1 MLSINIKTIGR
12 ILYVILLLS
21 ACISPQQERFNYTLI
36 KSKLDMTENQV
47 TQFDR
52 ITTSHSK
59 KAREA
64 YESNR
69 GNREEV
75 RKAVMAVFKE
85 QDRQIHALLD
95 EDQFA
100 IYAKEIKIEREGREK
115 HNMILV
121 RDKLGLDS
129 AQIVKYDLANEAFYT
144 LLIDNHDNYHGKPDV
159 YRQYYAEI
167 DVNRQEAFRKLMTE
181 DQYDKYLELAEEY
194 KLGESEAY

>member
-21 ACISPQQERFNYTLI
+21 ACSSPQQERFNYTLI

>member
-12 ILYVILLLS
+12 IFYVILLLY
-21 ACISPQQERFNYTLI
+21 ACSSPQQERFNYALI